1 MSREASRKLLQLQE
15 ATMEDET
22 YRQLMD
28 EHGARNERF
37 LEVVQSL
44 SEEQQTA
51 IYAYLGV
58 LIEMHLRMLEQALT

>member
-1 MSREASRKLLQLQE
+1 MRKELSKKILQLQE
-15 ATMEDET
+15 AAMEDET

-28 EHGARNERF
+28 EHGARNERL

-51 IYAYLGV
+51 IYDYLGV
-58 LIEMHLRMLEQALT
+58 LIEMHLLMLEQALT

>member
-1 MSREASRKLLQLQE
+1 MRKELSKKILQLQE
-15 ATMEDET
+15 AAMEDET

-51 IYAYLGV
+51 IYDYLGV

>member
-1 MSREASRKLLQLQE
+1 MRKELSKKILQLQE
-15 ATMEDET
+15 AAMEDET

-28 EHGARNERF
+28 EHGVRNERF
-37 LEVVQSL
+37 LQVVQSL

-51 IYAYLGV
+51 IFDYLGV

>member
-1 MSREASRKLLQLQE
+1 
-15 ATMEDET
+15 MEDET

-51 IYAYLGV
+51 IYDYLGV

>member
-15 ATMEDET
+15 AAMEDET

-51 IYAYLGV
+51 INDYLGV